1 MLGHV
6 SHMWSSWSY
15 CCEYLDGQVLSRM
28 LSLQVVTIV
37 VGAVCGKCCLY
48 CACPVQSYCV
58 TNMFVLCARWGGRGR
73 RSKEEEEREAEQK
86 V

>member
-1 MLGHV
+1 MCLAHVHLGHTV
-6 SHMWSSWSY
+6 VNIWMGR
-15 CCEYLDGQVLSRM
+15 CCHSM

-37 VGAVCGKCCLY
+37 VVAVCGKCCLY
-48 CACPVQSYCV
+48 CACPVQSHCV